1 MDTQDIVERW
11 EKEAE
16 ARGELRGER
25 LGVERTLKRNVI
37 DVYELRFGPMPAA
50 LRVAV
55 EAAKDERLLDEWFTL
70 TVTRSAE
77 EIAQAIRLAS
87 AS

>member
-16 ARGELRGER
+16 LR
-25 LGVERTLKRNVI
+25 GVERTLKRNVI

-50 LRVAV
+50 LRAAV
-55 EAAKDERLLDEWFTL
+55 EAAHDERLLDGWL
-70 TVTRSAE
+70 KLAVTRSAE
-77 EIAQAIRLAS
+77 EIAETIRLAS